1 MINRYLVDSIMD
13 FVFKGKALIIYGPR
27 QTGKTT
33 LCKIL
38 VEKLGKKAVWLNGDH
53 ADVHEYF
60 SKPTPVSLK
69 KIVSDAEILI
79 IDEAQRIANIG
90 LCIKILVET
99 MPNLQVIATGS
110 SSLELAGSVKEP
122 LTGRKREF
130 WLLPLSYKE
139 LVKHTDFLT
148 ETRTLEQ
155 RLLFGS
161 YPEVVTSSGKEIEIL
176 QELAGSY
183 LYKDIFAWESLRYPD
198 RLDKLVRAIA
208 LQVGSEVSFSELG
221 SITGMAS
228 DTVERYIILL
238 EQAFIIYRLPAFSR
252 NVQNELKKSRKIYFY
267 DNGIRN
273 ALLGQ
278 FTPLSTRTDVGQLW
292 ENYLISERIKKSQQN
307 LTSQQTR
314 RYFWRTTQQQEVDY
328 IEEYNGSMF
337 AFEFKWNDRKK
348 AKLPLTFT
356 NAYPE
361 IITGSVT
368 KENYSD
374 FLE

>member
-1 MINRYLVDSIMD
+1 MD
-13 FVFKGKALIIYGPR
+13 FAFKGKALIIYGPR

-38 VEKLGKKAVWLNGDH
+38 IEKLGRKAVWLNGDH
-53 ADVHEYF
+53 ADVHDFF

-69 KIVSDAEILI
+69 KIVSDAEILV

-99 MPNLQVIATGS
+99 LPNLQVIATGS
-110 SSLELAGSVKEP
+110 SSLELAGSIKES

-130 WLLPLSYKE
+130 WLFPISYQE

-155 RLLFGS
+155 RLLFGA
-161 YPEVVTSSGKEIEIL
+161 YPEVVTSPGKEIEIL

-228 DTVERYIILL
+228 DTVERYITLL
-238 EQAFIIYRLPAFSR
+238 EQAFVIYRLPAFSR
-252 NVQNELKKSRKIYFY
+252 NIRNELKKSRKIYFY

-273 ALLGQ
+273 ALLCQ

-307 LTSQQTR
+307 LTYQQTR

-361 IITGSVT
+361 IKTGSVT
-368 KENYSD
+368 KENYGD
-374 FLE
+374 FLSNW